1 MLVYENEITLVIF
14 DEEDTE
20 NLQPD
25 NTTEQ
30 TESQPQSATLK
41 LKGIFIYAYI
51 CSYTHV
57 RLLCTYIS
65 YS

>member
-30 TESQPQSATLK
+30 TESQSQSATLK
-41 LKGIFIYAYI
+41 LTGI
-51 CSYTHV
+51 
-57 RLLCTYIS
+57 
-65 YS
+65 